1 VFDNVS
7 NVEIKKTS
15 KLLIITLTIVAL
27 GLTAST
33 AAVLSVNQNVSSSGT
48 IATTPNLAVYSDS
61 ACTTSMTSISWGSI
75 SAGGTATQTVYVK
88 NTGTGTMTLSLGAS
102 NWSPSGA
109 SSYITTSW
117 NKDGTQLSAGQS
129 VAATITLTVSSNIT
143 GITTF
148 SNTIVI
154 TGTT

>member
-1 VFDNVS
+1 MK
-7 NVEIKKTS
+7 IAKIS
-15 KLLIITLTIVAL
+15 KLSTIIFTIIAVA
-27 GLTAST
+27 LTAST

-48 IATTPNLAVYSDS
+48 ITTTPNIGVYSDG

-75 SAGGTATQTVYVK
+75 TAGGTATQTIYVK
-88 NTGTGTMTLSLGAS
+88 NTGTSTITLSLSTS

-109 SSYITTSW
+109 SSYITASW

-129 VAATITLTVSSNIT
+129 VAATLTLTVSSSIN

-154 TGTT
+154 TGTG

>member
-1 VFDNVS
+1 MNQ
-7 NVEIKKTS
+7 IKITKIP
-15 KLLIITLTIVAL
+15 KLSAIILTIIAVA
-27 GLTAST
+27 LTAST

-48 IATTPNLAVYSDS
+48 ITTTPNIGVYSDS

-75 SAGGTATQTVYVK
+75 TAGGTATQTIYVK
-88 NTGTGTMTLSLGAS
+88 NTGTGTITLSLGVS

-143 GITTF
+143 GITNF
-148 SNTIVI
+148 SNTITI
-154 TGTT
+154 SGTS